1 MNSLLSNA
9 FVGYLTARVALGI
22 ANTMLI
28 VAIGWHLYELT
39 GDPWSL
45 ALVGLMQ
52 IIPVYVFFFISGY
65 AIDRFPRV
73 WVVRVCAILEA
84 SAVIG
89 IAHHM
94 PKATSCRRLG
104 VSSRRVVSFEGLART
119 RLQSGASVHQSYLSC
134 ARGTVVSFH

>member
-52 IIPVYVFFFISGY
+52 IIPVYVFFLSQGTQSIVSHEFGWSG
-65 AIDRFPRV
+65 FVP
-73 WVVRVCAILEA
+73 
-84 SAVIG
+84 
-89 IAHHM
+89 
-94 PKATSCRRLG
+94 
-104 VSSRRVVSFEGLART
+104 F
-119 RLQSGASVHQSYLSC
+119 
-134 ARGTVVSFH
+134 